1 MQYIVQQRG
10 DENRQINR
18 PDAAI
23 YMPYIAA
30 TKENY

>member
-10 DENRQINR
+10 DENRQINW

-23 YMPYIAA
+23 LKKPQILLTNA
-30 TKENY
+30 